1 MDLDEDELAEMER
14 IMRTKM
20 NFANGDSESNSP
32 PVGSGKLNM
41 QDVNVDTPPSE
52 IGYELTEEEKKIKK
66 IEQQKLF

>member
-1 MDLDEDELAEMER
+1 
-14 IMRTKM
+14 M

-52 IGYELTEEEKKIKK
+52 NGYELTEEEKKIKK